1 NKGAEFLTLIKGD
14 IDNLGLIM
22 AYGLTRFK
30 SNEENENEKDFTA
43 ISRTT
48 TLSNHLKYFFSFF
61 LNGFLKDWELK
72 LQKYIVDKAKIENPG
87 LTEEEIIQLKNENRV
102 YTIFAGG
109 DDLMLVTP
117 QSSAIKLINALNSKF
132 QEFACSNQEVH
143 ISYSLTHF
151 KDHTPVRLVSEF
163 AEENQKEGKEYT
175 RDFQNIFLQKEKR
188 KAFLSENDKSGTFLF
203 QTFVKNNDL
212 KYLINQIEYLTKKA
226 EEEKSGLSRGLL
238 RRLYE
243 LSEMI
248 KKYEQTDDAAYLITY
263 SRLNYSVNRLL
274 KDKSEEIK
282 TFFENVLL
290 INNENNEESKRIKKI
305 LHPLVCQVIYNI
317 RKK

>member
-1 NKGAEFLTLIKGD
+1 NRKKDVFRDTYYLEVANYCSRDNVGDIMDFKEIADNNKGAEFLTLIKGD

-102 YTIFAGG
+102 YTLFAGG

-143 ISYSLTHF
+143 ISYSLTPL

-212 KYLINQIEYLTKKA
+212 KYLINQ
-226 EEEKSGLSRGLL
+226 
-238 RRLYE
+238 
-243 LSEMI
+243 
-248 KKYEQTDDAAYLITY
+248 
-263 SRLNYSVNRLL
+263 
-274 KDKSEEIK
+274 
-282 TFFENVLL
+282 
-290 INNENNEESKRIKKI
+290 
-305 LHPLVCQVIYNI
+305 
-317 RKK
+317 